1 MGVGSRKR
9 EFIYVD
15 DLADACT
22 FIMTK
27 KLSKGIY
34 NIGTG
39 FEISIEELAYLVMDV
54 IGVDFNI
61 RYDKRKP
68 DEVYSKF

>member
-1 MGVGSRKR
+1 
-9 EFIYVD
+9 
-15 DLADACT
+15 
-22 FIMTK
+22 MTK

-68 DEVYSKF
+68 DGVYSKILDCRRIKDLGWKSKINLKKV